1 MDNNILY
8 LFNNT
13 RAVILAHKAIRQMNL
28 KCLIIP
34 VPRSISSQCGM
45 CIETKKSNE
54 VDIDTTLDE
63 LNIAFKK
70 CSGYSK

>member
-1 MDNNILY
+1 
-8 LFNNT
+8 
-13 RAVILAHKAIRQMNL
+13 MNL

-54 VDIDTTLDE
+54 VDIDTTLEE